1 MHPYVRANNLKDTSQ
16 LHSHVRQH
24 QQNVQNILINTERN
38 NRDVPFDNRYAFEHY
53 SDYNLSMIIDSTNGF
68 TNSYQL
74 SIIYRFHIG
83 EPKIGN
89 QGMINTA
96 AATNTHI
103 HYPRDAI
110 AKPQH
115 QQQHYHYHHVN
126 EQMQR
131 KNSYSEASSA
141 FSGSDTMQVR
151 TSKCYYL
158 QE

>member
-1 MHPYVRANNLKDTSQ
+1 MHPYVRANHIKDTSQ

-38 NRDVPFDNRYAFEHY
+38 NRDVPFDNR
-53 SDYNLSMIIDSTNGF
+53 
-68 TNSYQL
+68 
-74 SIIYRFHIG
+74 FHLG
-83 EPKIGN
+83 EPKAGN
-89 QGMINTA
+89 QGVINTA
-96 AATNTHI
+96 VATNTHI

-126 EQMQR
+126 EQMHR

-141 FSGSDTMQVR
+141 FSGSDTMQD
-151 TSKCYYL
+151 
-158 QE
+158 